1 MSVPFDPSILT
12 RRTDADMSTKE
23 WHLVKP
29 VGDNDMDLTGLND
42 LPIGAMTNDVADGS
56 TDAVFLPVQI
66 GGIIKVKCGGIIDA
80 GNLAGSDANGQ
91 AVQVSGA
98 HGGATNSHAFGIA
111 LETYAAGDIGAF
123 LWAPSY
129 LSTT

>member
-12 RRTDADMSTKE
+12 RRTDADMSAKA

-29 VGDNDMDLTGLND
+29 VGDNDMDLTAQHD
-42 LPIGAMTNDVADGS
+42 LPIGALTNDVADGT

-66 GGIIKVKCGGIIDA
+66 GGIIKVKCGGAITA

-91 AVQVSGA
+91 AVAVAGA
-98 HGGATNSHAFGIA
+98 HAGGTNSHAFGIA
-111 LETYAAGDIGAF
+111 LETYANGDIGAF
-123 LWAPSY
+123 LWSPSY
-129 LSTT
+129 LSV